1 MEIGQLSDQATAA
14 FDEIVRQDRITID
27 MSVSTGPVLLPAYV
41 EDCRMKLWDNVFYS
55 YFRGNEA
62 FQKGHEFRELKGSD
76 LIVRRVLYRFALF
89 TSHSVC
95 EHNNVIYIR
104 VVLLLSIA

>member
-14 FDEIVRQDRITID
+14 FDEIVRQDRIIID
-27 MSVSTGPVLLPAYV
+27 MSVPGDPMSLPAYV

-62 FQKGHEFRELKGSD
+62 FQKGHEFRDLKGAD
-76 LIVRRVLYRFALF
+76 LIVRRLLYRYASF
-89 TSHSVC
+89 TSHFVC
-95 EHNNVIYIR
+95 ASDSGLYI
-104 VVLLLSIA
+104 